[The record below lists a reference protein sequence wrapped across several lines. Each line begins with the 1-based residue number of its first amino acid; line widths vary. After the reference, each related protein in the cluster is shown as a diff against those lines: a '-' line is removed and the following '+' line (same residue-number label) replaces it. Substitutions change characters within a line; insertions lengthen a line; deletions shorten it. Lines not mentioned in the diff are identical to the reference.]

1 MIYLDNAATS
11 HRKPVSVYS
20 SMIKNTVFGGQN
32 AGRGAHKFSLA
43 GVHTIVDTQDAIAEL
58 FNISKPENIAFTQN
72 ATYALNTAIRG
83 VIRKGDHIIATEMDH
98 NSVLRPVYEYEDYT
112 IVKANSDGIVSPK
125 NIEEAIK
132 GNTRLIISTHASNV
146 CGTLQNVNEIGR
158 IAKKHG
164 ALFLIDTAQ
173 TAGCTDIDVKKI
185 NADFLAFSGH
195 KGLMGPLGTGGLY
208 IKDPSVIKPIITG
221 GTGSNSESTHQPDFM
236 PDMFHS
242 GTMNTPAI
250 AALGKGVKYI
260 LKHKADNIGMYE
272 RYLADI
278 LESELKNMRN
288 IKLYGEG
295 DKIGI
300 VALNIGDL
308 DSVYVEKMLGDRFA
322 VRGGFHCA
330 PLAHKALDT
339 LSTGIVRVSFGAFS
353 KKREI
358 TKFVDRIY
366 QISKSSLG

>member
-1 MIYLDNAATS
+1 
-11 HRKPVSVYS
+11 
-20 SMIKNTVFGGQN
+20 
-32 AGRGAHKFSLA
+32 
-43 GVHTIVDTQDAIAEL
+43 
-58 FNISKPENIAFTQN
+58 
-72 ATYALNTAIRG
+72 
-83 VIRKGDHIIATEMDH
+83 
-98 NSVLRPVYEYEDYT
+98 
-112 IVKANSDGIVSPK
+112 
-125 NIEEAIK
+125 
-132 GNTRLIISTHASNV
+132 
-146 CGTLQNVNEIGR
+146 
-158 IAKKHG
+158 
-164 ALFLIDTAQ
+164 
-173 TAGCTDIDVKKI
+173 
-185 NADFLAFSGH
+185 
-195 KGLMGPLGTGGLY
+195 
-208 IKDPSVIKPIITG
+208 
-221 GTGSNSESTHQPDFM
+221 
-236 PDMFHS
+236 
-242 GTMNTPAI
+242 
-250 AALGKGVKYI
+250 
-260 LKHKADNIGMYE
+260 MYE